1 MSFTVPVVTVAVTP
15 VMAVVVIMPAAKA
28 VATDVAELL
37 NKLVGRMGYSSSP
50 DAAYHGK
57 AQCSQ

>member
-1 MSFTVPVVTVAVTP
+1 MSLAVPVVAVAVTP
-15 VMAVVVIMPAAKA
+15 VMAVVVVMPAAKA
-28 VATDVAELL
+28 IATDVAELL
-37 NKLVGRMGYSSSP
+37 DKLVGRMGSSSSP